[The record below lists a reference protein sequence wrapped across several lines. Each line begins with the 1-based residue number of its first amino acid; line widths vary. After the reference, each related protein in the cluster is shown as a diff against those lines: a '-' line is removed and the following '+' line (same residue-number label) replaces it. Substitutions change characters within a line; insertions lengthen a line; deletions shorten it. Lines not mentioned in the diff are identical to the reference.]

1 MPKKKF
7 VAPALPTAPI
17 EYDQRRDDQLNYALR
32 LYFNNLDNFL
42 AAVAASVTDEGY
54 VFPDGTLQS
63 TAWEPSYIEAFD
75 RTASIA
81 VPTTP
86 TLLIPNSF
94 LPPVNEGITYDPLT
108 GEFTFQ
114 YEGVYSLSIALNL
127 KGSNNGQVVYVYAQ
141 KNVGAGWVNTTNSGK
156 AYKLTNNVDIQF
168 VNPQAVYRAAGEKT
182 RYYIY
187 ANTSGPTLETITLP
201 GVTPTVYVPAI
212 RIQFAGGQYA
222 QGLKDDKIQ
231 QS

>member
-1 MPKKKF
+1 MANKNF
-7 VAPALPTAPI
+7 VAPSLPLPPFD
-17 EYDQRRDDQLNYALR
+17 YDQRREDQFANALR
-32 LYFNNLDNFL
+32 IYFNQVDNFQ
-42 AAVAASVTDEGY
+42 ATVAASVTDAGY
-54 VFPDGTLQS
+54 VFPDGSLQV
-63 TAWEPSYIEAFD
+63 TAWNQSYIEAFD

-114 YEGVYSLSIALNL
+114 YEGVYSLSISLNL
-127 KGSNNGQVVYVYAQ
+127 SGTNANQIVYVYAQ
-141 KNVGAGWVNTTNSGK
+141 RNVGAGWVNTTNSGK
-156 AYKLTNNVDIQF
+156 AYKLFNNTDVQY
-168 VNPQAVYRAAGEKT
+168 VNPQSVYRQAGEKT

-187 ANTSGPTLETITLP
+187 AGSSGPTLETQTLP

-212 RIQFAGGQYA
+212 RIQFAGG
-222 QGLKDDKIQ
+222 
-231 QS
+231 